1 MGGRPL
7 DNFRPIVSPPPGS
20 KVYRADVEMFLSR
33 RRSNG
38 HAVGAGS
45 EDDAFDRGPDSVF
58 SALSTMQA
66 DHINSAVAEVRQSG
80 GKGIK
85 NTNSALNNWDQVS
98 YGLENR
104 IAANGAFPLM
114 LLASVTSFV
123 LALFGVL
130 WYRLSSDTA
139 ELVFGQDSVADG
151 VFMAVQLITSA
162 SFTDIPDENGL
173 RLLYFV
179 QIFFGLVVFAIL
191 VGFITDAVSQF
202 MNSLAAGRTK
212 VAAHGHTLIL
222 GWNEATLRAVVQCS
236 FLRRQYQMLNEG
248 KFFGVLYYVPAL
260 VPLFKWLGLL
270 ERPSTSL
277 AVSDIVI
284 MDNSIS
290 KEEMHIRL
298 AQTLAERGILPW
310 RTKLGRNIICR
321 VGNPTNVNDLIRVG
335 AHRAAAILVMM
346 TEHDTK
352 EEDESGGRIFNG
364 ATLRTTLALRQV
376 LFTNP
381 YDEKKGVTVF
391 PGLRIV
397 LQMLHPSEY
406 VDAACFVH
414 PDGKDVVIPMDLSLF
429 LNALMFKCAA
439 QPGLSS
445 ILMSILDFEGSAI
458 RRRKA
463 SNLRSGPNNAYG
475 ACVGQTFGTLR
486 REFSTA
492 IFIGIIRP
500 SMPKKFIKRR
510 GFGLCP
516 DPHIVIEPDDLL
528 IFIGPKS
535 NPVHSHE
542 MLDIFNGYIKEA
554 ERIRAA
560 NAETEKEHV
569 TSWETSS
576 KIKSNV
582 LMCGWR
588 EVWNDHPERLHARI
602 EEVVRMRLAGSTI
615 TFVNGVAQELFKRHM
630 LEHGLIHE
638 ETIEEGGNTVSIF
651 GYARGHKHEGVRL
664 RHITGDA
671 ASAPILSP
679 VIMKNTIHTAIV
691 LGTQTTVRLGAHHR
705 DTRVLTILLLLRKL
719 WSIKQE
725 GVPMH
730 IVGENNEDMTAQLAL
745 APKRIGKIRTEP
757 DFVNSQAVSAR
768 ALVQTLAYPLIQ
780 PAISD
785 LFQESKNSAE
795 IVTVAAQEYVP
806 LDTPLLYG
814 VVRAMVL
821 QTRGERSICI
831 GILWRTGHP
840 ELLVPHDE
848 NVTLMK
854 GDRLVLLRRILSS
867 DIQNRVEAATTF
879 ARMWKDRA
887 MRRAANKWA
896 IPNGDSESE
905 S

>member
-1 MGGRPL
+1 MFFARPGKTDKRPAGDDDDDDDFGGAPT
-7 DNFRPIVSPPPGS
+7 
-20 KVYRADVEMFLSR
+20 
-33 RRSNG
+33 
-38 HAVGAGS
+38 
-45 EDDAFDRGPDSVF
+45 SVF
-58 SALSTMQA
+58 SALNTMQA

-80 GKGIK
+80 GKSVK
-85 NTNSALNNWDQVS
+85 NTNSGLSNWDQVS

-104 IAANGAFPLM
+104 IAANGAFPLT
-114 LLASVTSFV
+114 LLAFVTSFF
-123 LALFGVL
+123 LAIFGVL

-162 SFTDIPDENGL
+162 SFNDIPDENNL

-202 MNSLAAGRTK
+202 MNSLASGRTK
-212 VAAHGHTLIL
+212 VAADGHTLIL

-248 KFFGVLYYVPAL
+248 KFLGILFYFQSLIPA
-260 VPLFKWLGLL
+260 FKWCGLL

-284 MDNSIS
+284 MDNSIT

-335 AHRAAAILVMM
+335 AHRAAAILVMI
-346 TEHDTK
+346 TEQDTK
-352 EEDESGGRIFNG
+352 EEDESNGRIFNG

-381 YDEKKGVTVF
+381 YDEARGVTVF
-391 PGLRIV
+391 PGLRII

-429 LNALMFKCAA
+429 LNTLMFKCAA

-463 SNLRSGPNNAYG
+463 SNLRSGPKNAYG
-475 ACVGQTFGTLR
+475 DCIGKTFGLLR
-486 REFSTA
+486 REFSRA

-500 SMPKKFIKRR
+500 SMPKAFIKRR

-542 MLDIFNGYIKEA
+542 MLDTFNEYIKEA
-554 ERIRAA
+554 EEIRDA
-560 NAETEKEHV
+560 NPDIEKHHMS
-569 TSWETSS
+569 SWKESS

-582 LMCGWR
+582 LVCGWR
-588 EVWNDHPERLHARI
+588 EVWNAHPERLHARI
-602 EEVVRMRLAGSTI
+602 EEVVRMRKAGSTI
-615 TFVNGVAQELFKRHM
+615 TFVNGVTQELFKHHM
-630 LEHGLIHE
+630 LDKNLIHE
-638 ETIEEGGNTVSIF
+638 ETVQDGSNAVSIY
-651 GYARGHKHEGVRL
+651 GYAKVHKHEGVRL

-671 ASAPILSP
+671 ASAPVLSP
-679 VIMKNTIHTAIV
+679 VINATTIHTAIV
-691 LGTQTTVRLGAHHR
+691 LGTQTSVRLGAHHR
-705 DTRVLTILLLLRKL
+705 DTRILNILLLLRKL
-719 WSIKQE
+719 WSIKRE
-725 GVPMH
+725 GIPMH
-730 IVGENNEDMTAQLAL
+730 IVGENNEDMTARLAL

-780 PAISD
+780 PAIQD

-795 IVTVAAQEYVP
+795 IVTVAANEYLP
-806 LDTPLLYG
+806 LNTPLIYG
-814 VVRAMVL
+814 VIRALVL
-821 QTRGERSICI
+821 QTRGERSIAI
-831 GILWRTGHP
+831 GIMWRAGHS
-840 ELLVPHDE
+840 ELLPPHDKT
-848 NVTLMK
+848 VTLQQ
-854 GDRLVLLRRILSS
+854 GDRLVLLRRMLSS
-867 DIQNRVEAATTF
+867 DIQNRVEAATIL
-879 ARMWKDRA
+879 ARKWKERA
-887 MRRAANKWA
+887 MRRAAQKWQV
-896 IPNGDSESE
+896 PNGGSQEPASTGDPVVNQGPSSQRMF
-905 S
+905 